1 MNKTMIQY
9 FHWYTEGEGTLWNEL
24 NEKAEWLA
32 SIGITAA
39 WLPPAYKAAAGSY
52 SVGYDVYDLYDLGEF
67 YQKESIKTKYGSKEE
82 YKNAVLSLQK
92 NNIEAI
98 IDVVLNHKG
107 GGDET
112 EKFMATRVDSEDRN
126 KIISEP
132 EEIEAFTKFTFPSR
146 GGKYSEFVWTHQC
159 FTGVDYNNL
168 KEETAIFNIQNE
180 WGDDWE
186 EMIDIEKGN
195 YDYLMFNDIE
205 FRNPAV
211 RDELNRWIMWH
222 MEEIPFDAVRLDAVK
237 HISPKFY
244 NEWLHH
250 LREKSGKE
258 IFAVGEYWAPGLLP
272 LLLRYIEATEGKMSL
287 FDSAL
292 QNNFHIA
299 SKEGSEY
306 DLRNIFNETLTQA
319 LPEKSVT
326 LVDNHDTQPLQA
338 LEAPVGKWFK
348 PIAYALILL
357 RQDGYPCIFYPDL
370 FGANYKDSKED
381 GNEHEIFLDKI
392 EELEMLLKVRR
403 HYAYGVQR
411 DYFDDKNCIGWTR
424 EGDDENSG
432 CAVIISNADAN
443 AKNMEMGKKYAGKTF
458 VDILKKQEEEI
469 IVSEE
474 GWIECK
480 VMPGSVSVWVDKDG
494 MILS

>member
-9 FHWYTEGEGTLWNEL
+9 FHWYTTGEGTLWNEL

-39 WLPPAYKAAAGSY
+39 WLPPAYKAAAGSD

-67 YQKESIKTKYGSKEE
+67 DQKGSIKTKYGSKEE
-82 YKNAVLSLQK
+82 YKNAIKALQK

-98 IDVVLNHKG
+98 IDIVLNHKG

-112 EKFMATRVDSEDRN
+112 EKFMAVRVDSEDRN
-126 KIISEP
+126 KIVSEP
-132 EEIEAFTKFTFPSR
+132 EEIEAFTKFTFPAR
-146 GGKYSEFVWTHQC
+146 ETKHSEFIWTYQC
-159 FTGVDYNNL
+159 FTGVDYNNAT
-168 KEETAIFNIQNE
+168 EENAIFSIQNE
-180 WGDDWE
+180 WGNGWE

-195 YDYLMFNDIE
+195 YDYLMFNDID

-211 RDELNRWIMWH
+211 REELHRWIVWYL
-222 MEEIPFDAVRLDAVK
+222 EQIPFDGVRLDALK

-244 NEWLHH
+244 NEWLYL
-250 LREKSGKE
+250 LREKSDKE
-258 IFAVGEYWAPGLLP
+258 IFAVGEYWAPGFLP
-272 LLLRYIEATEGKMSL
+272 LLLSYIEATEGSMSL

-299 SKEGSEY
+299 SNEGGEY

-338 LEAPVGKWFK
+338 LEAPVEKWFK
-348 PIAYALILL
+348 PLAYAMILL

-370 FGANYKDSKED
+370 FGAVYTDKKD
-381 GNEHEIFLDKI
+381 GNDHEIFLDKV
-392 EELEMLLKVRR
+392 EELETLLHIRK
-403 HYAYGVQR
+403 YNAYGFQR
-411 DYFDDKNCIGWTR
+411 DYFDDANCIGWTR
-424 EGDDENSG
+424 EGDDQNSG
-432 CAVIISNADAN
+432 CAVLISNKEEGI
-443 AKNMEMGKKYAGKTF
+443 KNMEIGKRYAGKTF
-458 VDILKKQEEEI
+458 IDILKKQNEEL

-480 VMPGSVSVWVDKDG
+480 VLPGSVSVWIDKEQ
-494 MILS
+494 ISI